1 MRQKLTWV
9 ILIIVM
15 VGALFQ
21 NLGKLPLIDDEG
33 LRGLVALDMKF
44 QGDLITPTTA
54 GEYYFNKPPLY
65 NWIIL
70 FFFNLFGSA
79 SEFVLRLPMVLS
91 LLGFTAT
98 IFFYLKRH
106 YSKETALLTALFFLT
121 SGRVLFYESLHGLI
135 DITFS
140 WVIFLQIICLYEFF
154 RRRKYREMFLLSYLL
169 AAVGFMLKG
178 LPVVPFQGIT
188 LLVVLIMNKS
198 IKTFFNRWHF
208 AGIGLFIVLVGSYFY
223 AYYLKNPRMLDDF
236 LTTLFFQSGSR
247 TLFANPIGEVLG
259 HLFAYPFELIFH
271 FLPWSLFVLLLF
283 SRSVRKDIR
292 KDRRQWF
299 FVLAFLFNILVYW
312 LSPISYPRY
321 ILMLIPLGLA
331 PLVDQFVRQEYK
343 LVEKISSWFLWVISG
358 VIILAIPAVMVFNFL
373 KDFQNIPG
381 LLVKTIAIIL
391 VLTGLMYKYFRNPS
405 LQIYIIVLVML
416 VGRIGYNSI
425 VSMERHQSNM
435 NVVVDESRK
444 IAEITKGQ
452 PLYSFF
458 DPEINTIDYHG
469 RIKHKYT
476 AHFYLQRFKQD
487 LIPIKTTFEPDGFYL
502 ITQKHLDKYDVDLYA
517 KYEYH
522 PGYRLKYLVKKKQKF
537 AF

>member
-1 MRQKLTWV
+1 MRQKLTYAV
-9 ILIIVM
+9 LIIVLI
-15 VGALFQ
+15 GALFQ

-33 LRGLVALDMKF
+33 LRGLIALDMKF
-44 QGDLITPTTA
+44 QGDLITPATA

-70 FFFNLFGSA
+70 FFINLFGTA

-106 YSKETALLTALFFLT
+106 FRNETALLTALFFLT

-154 RRRKYREMFLLSYLL
+154 RQGKYREMFLLSYLL
-169 AAVGFMLKG
+169 AAIGFLLKG
-178 LPVVPFQGIT
+178 MPVVPFQGIT
-188 LLVVLIMNKS
+188 LLVILIMNKS
-198 IKTFFNRWHF
+198 LKTFFNRWHF

-223 AYYLKNPRMLDDF
+223 AYYLKNPEMLDDY
-236 LTTLFFQSGSR
+236 LTTLVFQSTSR
-247 TLFANPIGEVLG
+247 TLFANSIVKVLA
-259 HLFAYPFELIFH
+259 HISLYPFEMIFH
-271 FLPWSLFVLLLF
+271 FLPWSLLIILMF
-283 SRSVRKDIR
+283 SRSVRKGIC
-292 KDRRQWF
+292 KDKRQLF
-299 FVLAFLFNILVYW
+299 FLMAFFFNILVYW

-331 PLVDQFVRQEYK
+331 PLVDQFVRQENRFA
-343 LVEKISSWFLWVISG
+343 EKFSSWFLWVISG
-358 VIILAIPAVMVFNFL
+358 VVILAIPAIMVFNFFEA
-373 KDFQNIPG
+373 FQDVPG

-391 VLTGLMYKYFRNPS
+391 VLTFLMYKFFRNPS
-405 LQIYIIVLVML
+405 LQVYIVVLVML

-425 VSMERHQSNM
+425 ISIERHQSNM
-435 NVVVDESRK
+435 NVVVEESRK
-444 IAEITKGQ
+444 IAEITRGE
-452 PLYSFF
+452 PLYSYY
-458 DPEINTIDYHG
+458 DPEIDDEHYHG
-469 RIKHKYT
+469 RIKHRYT
-476 AHFYLQRFKQD
+476 AHFYLQRFKND
-487 LIPIKTTFEPDGFYL
+487 LIPIKTTFEKDGFYL
-502 ITQKHLDKYDVDLYA
+502 ITQKHLSKFDVDLYA
-517 KYEYH
+517 TYEYH